1 MRQSDIFS
9 IIIIAAAGTLFSY
22 FLVNSLLGDPNL
34 EIVNVK
40 TIQEISPAIDA
51 PDSELFNP
59 EAINPTVEVFVGE
72 CEDIDQNGILSR
84 DELIACGKV
93 SEDDK
98 SETELVFC
106 SDGTAV
112 TDASLCYAD
121 NDELEQQLQQQPQQ
135 PQPQENQE
143 VINTENNLGV

>member
-34 EIVNVK
+34 EMVNVK

-59 EAINPTVEVFVGE
+59 DAINPTVEVFVGE

-98 SETELVFC
+98 SDTELVFC

-112 TDASLCYAD
+112 TDVSLCYAD
-121 NDELEQQLQQQPQQ
+121 KDELEQQQLQ
-135 PQPQENQE
+135 QPQENQE
-143 VINTENNLGV
+143 VINPENNLGV